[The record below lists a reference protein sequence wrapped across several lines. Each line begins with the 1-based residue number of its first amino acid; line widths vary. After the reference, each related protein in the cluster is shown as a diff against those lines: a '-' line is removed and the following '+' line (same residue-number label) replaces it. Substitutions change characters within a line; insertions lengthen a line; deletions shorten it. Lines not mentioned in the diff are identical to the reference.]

1 MVEEVNNILD
11 GLQDSEVEAS
21 DLRDEE
27 VSVGY
32 EDQEWSAE
40 VRVDDVDGEEYV
52 QVTYNV
58 DSADADNISN
68 LAQATGEDEL
78 RWGRNNGLDRK
89 APNIVDASEARMSIP
104 VSRMDHSRMSA
115 VIPEWEQEL
124 LDREYAE
131 QIADEFGFE
140 KDTSTHYGEWEYDVF
155 STDEKLSQ
163 EEVIESIVDQD
174 ESYFIQTGSDIAVK
188 ADRKLDEDT
197 EIEETAEITAKT
209 GEQNSATVNVYIPIE
224 NGVGIDSYSELGL
237 SDEYR
242 RKAEDAMENLDDYTK
257 AMIARDSEAGGRTV
271 RIPDSETLT
280 QIERELGQGDQIKFS
295 N

>member
-11 GLQDSEVEAS
+11 GLQDSGVEAS

-40 VRVDDVDGEEYV
+40 VRVGDVDGEEYV
-52 QVTYNV
+52 QVSYSV
-58 DSADADNISN
+58 DSVDAEDISN
-68 LAQATGEDEL
+68 LAQAIGGEEL
-78 RWGRNNGLDRK
+78 RWGRNNDLDRK
-89 APNIVDASEARMSIP
+89 APNRVDASEARMAIP
-104 VSRMDHSRMSA
+104 VSKYRPMQS
-115 VIPEWEQEL
+115 VIPGWEQEL
-124 LDREYAE
+124 LDRKYAE

-140 KDTSTHYGEWEYDVF
+140 RETSTHYGEWKYDVF
-155 STDEKLSQ
+155 STDEELSQ
-163 EEVIESIVDQD
+163 EEVIESIFDQD

-188 ADRKLDEDT
+188 ADRKIDEDT

-237 SDEYR
+237 SDEYS
-242 RKAEDAMENLDDYTK
+242 RKAEEVRENLDGYTK
-257 AMIARDSEAGGRTV
+257 AMIDRDSEESGRTV

-280 QIERELGQGDQIKFS
+280 QIERELGQGDKIKFS